1 MPCVGGCSASFVQ
14 KTWQQTHFSGILSKG
29 KPLRILQLSW
39 WLHVTTLPGPYTD
52 SSRMPHV
59 RVSSLWVLAGML
71 WKTRQVSRLVMPSS
85 SSLTTSLPHV
95 DRGGV
100 TAAAA
105 SSGVGWRQ
113 CGLNLAVGGACAFS
127 DAVHKMEEHALHG
140 LPIQGPRTTHWLLLE
155 IARGELGASGAAAL
169 VNSIFRTW
177 LWVKFV

>member
-1 MPCVGGCSASFVQ
+1 MMSFGLSPPFSIWLDHAEGLPMPCVGGCSASFVQ
-14 KTWQQTHFSGILSKG
+14 KTRQQTHFSGILSKG

-113 CGLNLAVGGACAFS
+113 CGLNLVVERSLRIFGCCPQDGRTRPAR
-127 DAVHKMEEHALHG
+127 
-140 LPIQGPRTTHWLLLE
+140 LPDPRTTDH
-155 IARGELGASGAAAL
+155 ATAFA
-169 VNSIFRTW
+169 
-177 LWVKFV
+177 